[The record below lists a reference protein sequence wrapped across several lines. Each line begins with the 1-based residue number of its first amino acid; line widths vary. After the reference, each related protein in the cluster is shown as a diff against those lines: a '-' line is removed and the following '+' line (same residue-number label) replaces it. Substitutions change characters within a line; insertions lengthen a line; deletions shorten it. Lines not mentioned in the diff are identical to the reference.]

1 LFDVERL
8 STGGNDPA
16 QNPVVQAVAQAGSLS
31 ELLAESTGRRLD
43 VRPIV
48 VFPGWLIE
56 QTGQST
62 KKLWVLNP
70 KALPGFLDNEGPRL
84 SAEDIKLASYHLS
97 RHIRAQEAEPA

>member
-1 LFDVERL
+1 
-8 STGGNDPA
+8 
-16 QNPVVQAVAQAGSLS
+16 
-31 ELLAESTGRRLD
+31 
-43 VRPIV
+43 
-48 VFPGWLIE
+48 LIE

-84 SAEDIKLASYHLS
+84 PAEDIKLASYHLS